1 MKKVVLNLVLSA
13 LFACASGHVFAASMT
28 MSVSPTRPDTN
39 GGYFW
44 DNGQA
49 GGRWSNYTAQWG
61 DVAHARQGWMEVFK
75 LANSQTLSGYAFQLD
90 AFDSVY
96 AGGTDNLVKL
106 ELWDLSG
113 NRVAAPSAGN
123 TLLDSWTGTLD
134 SALNGQGF
142 YKWFNIALSNTK
154 TLNAGTMY
162 GLTLGWVNQ
171 EFIDQSRKIRPYVD
185 QNYIQHP
192 TEPQLGGNPPN
203 RTTSSR
209 IDGDPT
215 SAGSYSDVYYNPN
228 FALIAA
234 SVPEPTSLCLL
245 SVGALCLFLRRRR

>member
-1 MKKVVLNLVLSA
+1 
-13 LFACASGHVFAASMT
+13 
-28 MSVSPTRPDTN
+28 
-39 GGYFW
+39 
-44 DNGQA
+44 
-49 GGRWSNYTAQWG
+49 
-61 DVAHARQGWMEVFK
+61 MEVFK

-96 AGGTDNLVKL
+96 AGATDNQVKL

-123 TLLDSWTGTLD
+123 TLIDSWTGTLS
-134 SALNGQGF
+134 SALNGEGF
-142 YKWFNIALSNTK
+142 YKWFNITLDNTK

-171 EFIDQSRKIRPYVD
+171 ELVDQSRKIRPYVD

-192 TEPQLGGNPPN
+192 TEPQFGGDPPN

-209 IDGDPT
+209 IDGNPAV
-215 SAGSYSDVYYNPN
+215 AGSYSDVYYNPN
-228 FALIAA
+228 FALIAS
-234 SVPEPTSLCLL
+234 SVPEPATLGLVL
-245 SVGALCLFLRRRR
+245 IGALCLFFRRHR